1 MIIPNK
7 KTKIALIGYRL
18 GIGGAERVMANL
30 SVFFEKHGIE
40 VHNIII
46 IDEVSYHFSGKLINL
61 GKLKN
66 KSNGIINKLNRY
78 LFLKNYLNEN
88 NFDFIIDFRFRNK
101 PIQELLI
108 SKFLYKP
115 KTIFT
120 VHSYLIDHYMS
131 NWSFLT
137 RLTYNDSYKII
148 AITNKT
154 RELIEFK
161 HHLSNVQT
169 IYNPINIEEI
179 HSKFNESIELNFEYI
194 IGIGQMETEV
204 KQFDKL
210 ITAYSNSQLPD
221 QNIHLVLLGEGI
233 KMEEYIQLAKQNN
246 ISDKVHF
253 LGFQK
258 NPYPYLKRAK
268 FFVLSS
274 INEGMPNVILE
285 SLACGVPV
293 VSFDCLSGPSE
304 MITNKSNGLLVENQ
318 NVEKL
323 TEAMNLFIENS
334 DLYSICKENALPSC
348 QQFSIDS
355 IGQQWLDLIGFNKI
369 RV

>member
-7 KTKIALIGYRL
+7 KNKIALIGYRL

-30 SVFFEKHGIE
+30 SFFFEKHGIE
-40 VHNIII
+40 VHNIIV
-46 IDEVSYHFSGKLINL
+46 IDEVSYNFSGKLINL

-66 KSNGIINKLNRY
+66 KSNGILNKLNRY
-78 LFLKNYLNEN
+78 LFLKNYLSEN
-88 NFDFIIDFRFRNK
+88 NFDYIIDFRFRNK

-108 SKFLYKP
+108 SKFLYKA

-137 RLTYNDSYKII
+137 QFTYNDSFKII
-148 AITNKT
+148 AITNKAK
-154 RELIEFK
+154 ELIENK
-161 HHLSNVQT
+161 HQLSNVQT

-179 HSKFNESIELNFEYI
+179 HSKLNESIDLNFEYI
-194 IGIGQMETEV
+194 IGVGQMETKV

-210 ITAYSNSQLPD
+210 ITAYSNSHLPE
-221 QNIHLVLLGEGI
+221 QNIHLVLLGDGI
-233 KMEEYIQLAKQNN
+233 KMKEYILLANQNN

-258 NPYPYLKRAK
+258 NPYPYFKKAN

-274 INEGMPNVILE
+274 MNEGMPNVILE
-285 SLACGVPV
+285 ALACGIPV

-318 NVEKL
+318 NVDKL
-323 TEAMNLFIENS
+323 TEAMNLFVENT
-334 DLYSICKENALPSC
+334 DLYTICKENALPSC
-348 QQFSIDS
+348 QHFSMDS
-355 IGQQWLDLIGFNKI
+355 IGQQWLDLMKFNN
-369 RV
+369 